1 MQAAALPQP
10 YELTLTQA
18 AEAIRTKQLSPV
30 ELLESCLARAEALD
44 PKLIAWA
51 TLTPELAM
59 VAAREA
65 EREIQQSGPRS
76 PLHGIPYGAKDIF
89 DTGGIRT
96 AAGSKIW
103 ADRVPDEDS
112 APVAI
117 VKRAGA
123 VLMGKS
129 HTTEFAAGDPA
140 PSKNPW
146 NVEHTAGGSSTGSG
160 VAVASRMV
168 PWAFGSQTVGSVL
181 RPAAY
186 NGVVGLKPTFGRI
199 SRLGVVPH
207 AQSFDHVGVLARSV
221 ADTAALLSV
230 LAGYDANDPDCV
242 DAPVDDYLGAVAAAS
257 APRIG
262 LVRGWF
268 IDESDAEMRLSIE
281 DVAQR
286 LAQAGADVVE
296 VEPGID
302 FKYAYECHRTMQ
314 QTEIAHYHET
324 MFAESEAL
332 YGPKVA
338 DYIRLGFKY
347 TATQYVTA
355 MNYRREVQAL
365 AASALAGVGVLLMP
379 TASGPAPRDL
389 TQTGDTRFQSPW
401 SFTGF
406 PSISI
411 PVGLAGNGLP
421 LGAQMASGPF
431 QEARLLAAAHWA
443 EQVLGVDL
451 NPPL

>member
-1 MQAAALPQP
+1 MAHP
-10 YELTLTQA
+10 YELSLTQA
-18 AEAIRTKQLSPV
+18 SEAIRAKQLSPV
-30 ELLESCLARAEALD
+30 ELLESCLARAAALD
-44 PKLIAWA
+44 PQLTAWA
-51 TLTPELAM
+51 LLTPEVAM
-59 VAAREA
+59 AAAREA
-65 EREIQQSGPRS
+65 EREITQDGPKS

-123 VLMGKS
+123 VLMGKT

-146 NVEHTAGGSSTGSG
+146 NAAHTAGGSSTGSG

-186 NGVVGLKPTFGRI
+186 NGVVGLKPTFGRV
-199 SRLGVVPH
+199 SRLGVIPH

-230 LAGYDANDPDCV
+230 LAGYDLADPDCV
-242 DAPVDDYLGAVAAAS
+242 DRPVDDYLGAVAAAT

-268 IDESDAEMRLSIE
+268 SDESDAEMRLMIE
-281 DVAQR
+281 DVAQQ
-286 LAQAGADVVE
+286 LAKAGADVIE
-296 VEPGID
+296 ISPDID
-302 FKYAYECHRTMQ
+302 FARAYEAHRVMQ
-314 QTEIAHYHET
+314 QTEIAHFHEP
-324 MFAESEAL
+324 MFTEAEAL

-338 DYIRLGFKY
+338 DYIRLGFGY

-355 MNYRREVQAL
+355 MNYRRAVVAS
-365 AASALAGVGVLLMP
+365 AASSLEGVDVLLMP
-379 TASGPAPRDL
+379 TASGPAPDDL
-389 TQTGDTRFQSPW
+389 TATGDTRFQSAW

-421 LGAQMASGPF
+421 LGAQMAAAPF
-431 QEARLLAAAHWA
+431 QEGRLLAAAHWA
-443 EQVLGVDL
+443 EQTLGVEL
-451 NPPL
+451 TPPV

>member
-1 MQAAALPQP
+1 MAHP
-10 YELTLTQA
+10 YELSLTQA
-18 AEAIRTKQLSPV
+18 SEAIRAKQLSPV
-30 ELLESCLARAEALD
+30 ELLESCLARAAALD
-44 PKLIAWA
+44 PQLTAWA
-51 TLTPELAM
+51 LLTPDVAM
-59 VAAREA
+59 AAAREA
-65 EREIQQSGPRS
+65 EREIVQAGPKS

-103 ADRVPDEDS
+103 ADRVPDEDA

-123 VLMGKS
+123 VLMGKV

-146 NVEHTAGGSSTGSG
+146 NVAHTAGGSSTGSG

-186 NGVVGLKPTFGRI
+186 NGVVGFKPTFGRI
-199 SRLGVVPH
+199 SRLGVIPH

-230 LAGYDANDPDCV
+230 LAGYDPADPDCV
-242 DAPVDDYLGAVAAAS
+242 DMPVDDYLGAVAAAT

-262 LVRGWF
+262 LIRGWF
-268 IDESDAEMRLSIE
+268 IDESNAEMRLAIE
-281 DVAQR
+281 EVAQQ

-296 VEPGID
+296 VAPNID
-302 FKYAYECHRTMQ
+302 FARAYEAHRVMQ
-314 QTEIAHYHET
+314 QTEIAHFHEP
-324 MFAESEAL
+324 MFTEAEAL

-338 DYIRLGFKY
+338 DYIRLGLGY

-355 MNYRREVQAL
+355 MNYRRGVQAAA
-365 AASALAGVGVLLMP
+365 AASLEGVDVLLMP
-379 TASGPAPRDL
+379 TASGPAPDDL
-389 TQTGDTRFQSPW
+389 TATGDTRFQSVW

-421 LGAQMASGPF
+421 LGAQMAAAPF
-431 QEARLLAAAHWA
+431 QEGRLLAAAHWA
-443 EQVLGVDL
+443 EQTLGVEL
-451 NPPL
+451 SPPV

>member
-1 MQAAALPQP
+1 LAHP

-18 AEAIRTKQLSPV
+18 ADAIRSKKLSPV
-30 ELLESCLARAEALD
+30 ELTESCLARIEELD
-44 PKLIAWA
+44 PKLTAWA
-51 TLTPELAM
+51 TLTPELALES
-59 VAAREA
+59 ARQA
-65 EREIQQSGPRS
+65 EREIAASGPKS

-89 DTGGIRT
+89 DTAGIRT
-96 AAGSKIW
+96 AAGSKIL
-103 ADRVPDEDS
+103 ADRVPDTDS

-123 VLMGKS
+123 VLMGKA

-146 NVEHTAGGSSTGSG
+146 NVEHTGGGSSTGSG

-186 NGVVGLKPTFGRI
+186 NGVVGFKPSFGRI
-199 SRLGVVPH
+199 SRLGVIPH

-230 LAGYDANDPDCV
+230 LAGYDPADPDCV
-242 DAPVDDYLGAVAAAS
+242 QAPVDDYLSAIQNAS

-262 LVRGWF
+262 LIRGWF
-268 IDESDAEMRLSIE
+268 FEQSDAETRLMVE
-281 DVAQR
+281 EVAQK
-286 LAQAGADVVE
+286 LAHAGATIEE
-296 VEPGID
+296 VDLGID
-302 FKYAYECHRTMQ
+302 FGYGYECHRTMQ
-314 QTEIAHYHET
+314 QTEIGHYHAATFKDRE
-324 MFAESEAL
+324 AE

-338 DYIRLGFKY
+338 DYIRKGLEY
-347 TATQYVTA
+347 NATEYVTA
-355 MNYRREVQAL
+355 MNYRREMQERSRAAL
-365 AASALAGVGVLLMP
+365 TNVDVLLMP
-379 TASGPAPRDL
+379 SVSGPAPRDL

-406 PSISI
+406 PSITI

-421 LGAQMASGPF
+421 LGAQFACGSF
-431 QEARLLAAAHWA
+431 HEARLLGAAHWA
-443 EQVLGVDL
+443 EQTLGVSL
-451 NPPL
+451 FPPV